1 MRAVTT
7 PAPVD
12 APPGRSRAPV
22 DFDVHGL
29 AGIRLVDASAG
40 DAAAVRRQLGPL
52 ERPLSTQPDI
62 TIRFVDRLELDG
74 PLTYIGAGEAA
85 FASDAFLVL
94 RTRHK
99 VPARVLIPMDRIG
112 EPLEIVCERGLTA
125 LPLLVPI
132 LNFTLLARGSL
143 PLHAGAFRY
152 AGNSVVVTGW
162 SKGGKTETLL
172 AFLEHGAE
180 YIGDEWVYIDDE
192 GTRTA
197 GIPEPIRVWDWHLEQ
212 LPEGRRFVG
221 ATDRLRLGGIELL
234 GRLERRLPG
243 RIRRLPPGRALG
255 RLMPVLDRQR
265 YVDVPA
271 ETIAGGRLGRLT
283 AGFDRLFFL
292 VSWSSPYIGVE
303 PIDPDE
309 VARRMVASLQHE
321 RLDFMGYYWK
331 FRFAFPGRASAI
343 VERAEEIERE
353 RLRQALAGKPAY
365 RVGHPYP
372 VAFEA
377 LYDAIS
383 PLCR

>member
-1 MRAVTT
+1 M
-7 PAPVD
+7 APSTG
-12 APPGRSRAPV
+12 APPGLSRPPV

-29 AGIRLVDASAG
+29 AGIRLVDASPG
-40 DAAAVRRQLGPL
+40 DAEAVRSQLGPL
-52 ERPLSTQPDI
+52 ERPLAADPDI
-62 TIRFVDRLELDG
+62 TIRFVDQLGLDE
-74 PLTYIGAGEAA
+74 PLVYIGAGEAA
-85 FASDAFLVL
+85 FAGDAFLVL
-94 RTRHK
+94 RSRHK

-112 EPLEIVCERGLTA
+112 ESIEIVCERGLPA
-125 LPLLVPI
+125 VPLLVPI

-152 AGNSVVVTGW
+152 AGSSIVVTGW

-180 YIGDEWVYIDDE
+180 YVGDEWVYLDAD

-197 GIPEPIRVWDWHLEQ
+197 GIPEPIRLWDWHLGQ
-212 LPEGRRFVG
+212 LPARRRLVG
-221 ATDRLRLGGIELL
+221 TADRLRLGGIDVL
-234 GRLERRLPG
+234 GRVERRLPSS
-243 RIRRLPPGRALG
+243 IRRMPPGRALT

-271 ETIAGGRLGRLT
+271 EDIIGRPLGRLT

-292 VSWSSPYIGVE
+292 VSWSARDVAVE
-303 PIDPDE
+303 PVDPDD

-321 RLDFMGYYWK
+321 RLDFMAYYWK
-331 FRFAFPGRASAI
+331 FRFAFPGRASEI
-343 VERAEEIERE
+343 VERAEEVERD
-353 RLRQALAGKPAY
+353 RLRRALAGKPAF

-372 VAFEA
+372 VSLEA